1 MSQRRITVSQS
12 AGSGYRTLGEA
23 LRAAVDGSVITV
35 QPGSYAENLVLTKIV
50 TIAAQ
55 DGPGT
60 VRIAPQSG
68 IAVVLAAE
76 SAALSGL
83 TIIAADSDSP
93 ALALTSGQLSVT
105 ECELTA
111 SAWAAVFVRDQ
122 GSLTM
127 RGSRVTNQVGAGV
140 VVTSATGSM
149 LDDCRVEQL
158 GTSGVVVAEHGE
170 LRVRACIVREA
181 RGNGIC
187 LNGHGRISIED
198 TEISATTKPAL
209 AAEQQ
214 SEATVRR
221 LTVRKTRGVGVYLAT
236 TGASVLEDCTVQGS
250 AADGVFTGER
260 CAPTL
265 RRCQVTGARR
275 SGFRFSGRSA
285 GRLEGCT
292 AANIAGVGVS
302 ISDRSTPELTG
313 MTINDC
319 TGAGVRL
326 DGGADPLL
334 HRLEV
339 HGCDGPAIEVV
350 DGARGRFENVTIER
364 CGGVGMTISGGAQ
377 TSVTGLSLRGGT
389 AAGVVLADAV
399 VSFADSE
406 IAGVGGEG
414 ITAGSGVNISLTACR
429 VHDAEGAG
437 LVLAGGSSG
446 TVVDSEFTAN
456 AGDGIAVRTQGTV
469 RVTGCKVHDNQGSGL
484 RQHDPDAQL
493 TVTELISSRN
503 RLPDAYGTTAGAP
516 AGPSPTPGEERQP
529 VARGTDPLRE
539 LQSLV
544 GLHGVKQEVTSL
556 INLNKMSKRR
566 KEAGLSAPPMARHLV
581 FAGSPGTGKT
591 TIARLYGRILAELG
605 VLRKGHLVEVARAD
619 LVAQIIGGTAIKTTE
634 AFNSALGG
642 VLFIDEA
649 YTLSNSRGGT
659 GPDFGREAIDT
670 LVKLME
676 DHREEVVV
684 VAAGYS
690 ADMQRFLQANPG
702 LESRFSRTIE
712 FANYSPAE
720 LVTIVENQCAGH
732 DYQLDPAAASALLAY
747 FDRIPKDGTFGNG
760 REARKVFERM
770 ADMQASRLAL
780 AADVSNAELA
790 LLTVEDLPVAVNEAS
805 VSGTMV

>member
-1 MSQRRITVSQS
+1 M
-12 AGSGYRTLGEA
+12 
-23 LRAAVDGSVITV
+23 DGSVITV
-35 QPGSYAENLVLTKIV
+35 QAGTYTENLVLTKVV

-60 VRIAPQSG
+60 VRISPQSG
-68 IAVVLAAE
+68 IPVVLGAE

-83 TIIAADSDSP
+83 TITASDSDSP
-93 ALALTSGQLSVT
+93 ALALTAGQLSVS

-140 VVTSATGSM
+140 VVTSAVGSM

-170 LRVRACIVREA
+170 LRVRACVVREA

-198 TEISATTKPAL
+198 TEISGTSKPAL

-236 TGASVLEDCTVQGS
+236 TGTSVLEDCVVDGS

-260 CAPTL
+260 SAPTL
-265 RRCQVTGARR
+265 RRCRVSGTRR

-285 GRLEGCT
+285 GRLESC
-292 AANIAGVGVS
+292 AASNVAGVGVS
-302 ISDRSTPELTG
+302 IGDRSVPELTG
-313 MTINDC
+313 MVVTDC
-319 TGAGVRL
+319 TGGGVRL

-339 HGCDGPAIEVV
+339 FGCDGAAIEVV

-364 CGGVGMTISGGAQ
+364 CGGVGMTIGSGAQ
-377 TSVTGLSLRGGT
+377 PSVTGLSLRGG
-389 AAGVVLADAV
+389 AGAGIV
-399 VSFADSE
+399 VSDAAVSFTDSE
-406 IAGVGGEG
+406 IAGVGADG
-414 ITAGSGVNISLTACR
+414 ITAGPGANISLTACR

-437 LVLAGGSSG
+437 LVLADGASG
-446 TVVDSEFTAN
+446 AAVDSEFTAN
-456 AGDGIAVRTQGTV
+456 AGDGIVVRTPGKIRIKDCEV
-469 RVTGCKVHDNQGSGL
+469 RDNQGSGL

-493 TVTELISSRN
+493 TVDGLTSSRN
-503 RLPDAYGTTAGAP
+503 RLPDAYGASTGAAAAP
-516 AGPSPTPGEERQP
+516 APTPAPGEERQP
-529 VARGTDPLRE
+529 VARGSDPLRE

-556 INLNKMSKRR
+556 VNLNKMAKRR
-566 KEAGLSAPPMARHLV
+566 QEAGLSAPPMARHLV
-581 FAGSPGTGKT
+581 FAGAPGTGKT
-591 TIARLYGRILAELG
+591 TIARLYGRILAELA
-605 VLRKGHLVEVARAD
+605 VLKKGHLVEVARAD

-649 YTLSNSRGGT
+649 YTLSTGRGGT

-676 DHREEVVV
+676 DHRDEVVV
-684 VAAGYS
+684 IAAGYS

-720 LVTIVENQCAGH
+720 LVTIVENQCSRH
-732 DYQLDPAAASALLAY
+732 DYQLDPGAASALLTY

-770 ADMQASRLAL
+770 ADMQASRLAV
-780 AADVSNAELA
+780 AADVNNAELA
-790 LLTVEDLPVAVNEAS
+790 LLTVEDLPVAINDAL
-805 VSGTMV
+805 G

>member
-12 AGSGYRTLGEA
+12 AGSGYRTIGEA
-23 LRAAVDGSVITV
+23 LRAAVDGAVITV
-35 QPGSYAENLVLTKIV
+35 HPGSYSENLVLTRIV
-50 TIAAQ
+50 TIAAEG
-55 DGPGT
+55 GPGT
-60 VRIAPQSG
+60 VRITPPAG
-68 IAVVLAAE
+68 IPVVLAAE

-83 TIIAADSDSP
+83 TITAADSDSP

-105 ECELTA
+105 ECELSA

-140 VVTSATGSM
+140 VVTSAAGSM

-158 GTSGVVVAEHGE
+158 GTSGVVVAEHGD
-170 LRVRACIVREA
+170 LKVRACTVREA

-198 TEISATTKPAL
+198 TEISGTTKPAL

-221 LTVRKTRGVGVYLAT
+221 LTVRKTRGVGLYLAT
-236 TGASVLEDCTVQGS
+236 SGASVLEDCVVDGS
-250 AADGVFTGER
+250 AADGVFAGER

-265 RRCQVTGARR
+265 RRCRVTGSRR
-275 SGFRFSGRSA
+275 SGFRFSGRSG
-285 GRLEGCT
+285 GRLEGCSAT
-292 AANIAGVGVS
+292 NVAGVGVS
-302 ISDRSTPELTG
+302 IGDRSTPELAG
-313 MTINDC
+313 MVVGDC

-339 HGCDGPAIEVV
+339 RGCDGPAVEVG

-364 CGGVGMTISGGAQ
+364 CGVGMSFGGGAQ
-377 TSVTGLSLRGGT
+377 TSVTGLSLRGGS
-389 AAGVVLADAV
+389 ANGVVITDAT
-399 VSFADSE
+399 VSLTDSD
-406 IAGVGGEG
+406 IGGAGGAGMN
-414 ITAGSGVNISLTACR
+414 AGSGANVSLTACR
-429 VHDAEGAG
+429 VHGAEGAG
-437 LVLAGGSSG
+437 LLLADGASA
-446 TVVDSEFTAN
+446 TVVDSEFAGN
-456 AGDGIAVRTQGTV
+456 AGDGIAVRTRGTV
-469 RVTGCKVHDNQGSGL
+469 RVSGCRVLDNEGSGL
-484 RQHDPDAQL
+484 RQHDPEASL
-493 TVTELISSRN
+493 TVDGLTSSRN
-503 RLPDAYGTTAGAP
+503 RMPDAYGTTAGAP
-516 AGPSPTPGEERQP
+516 AGPASAPGEERQP
-529 VARGTDPLRE
+529 VARGSDPLRE

-544 GLHGVKQEVTSL
+544 GLNGVKQEVTSL

-566 KEAGLSAPPMARHLV
+566 QEAGLSAPPMARHLV
-581 FAGSPGTGKT
+581 FAGAPGTGKT

-605 VLRKGHLVEVARAD
+605 VLKKGHLVEVARAD

-649 YTLSNSRGGT
+649 YTLSNGRGGT

-676 DHREEVVV
+676 DHRDDVVV
-684 VAAGYS
+684 IAAGYS
-690 ADMQRFLQANPG
+690 ADMERFLQANPG

-720 LVTIVENQCAGH
+720 LVTIVENQCSRH
-732 DYQLDPAAASALLAY
+732 DYQLDPAAASALLTY

-770 ADMQASRLAL
+770 ADMQASRLAV
-780 AADVSNAELA
+780 AMDVSTAELA
-790 LLTVEDLPVAVNEAS
+790 LLTAEDLPVAIGEKL
-805 VSGTMV
+805 G

>member
-23 LRAAVDGSVITV
+23 MRVAVDGSVITV
-35 QPGSYAENLVLTKIV
+35 QSGSYSENLVLTKIV

-60 VRIAPQSG
+60 VRITPQSG
-68 IAVVLAAE
+68 IPVVLAAE

-93 ALALTSGQLSVT
+93 ALAVTAGQLSVT
-105 ECELTA
+105 ECELAA

-127 RGSRVTNQVGAGV
+127 RGSRVTNQAGAGV
-140 VVTSATGSM
+140 VVTSAAGSM

-158 GTSGVVVAEHGE
+158 GTSGVVVAEHGD
-170 LRVRACIVREA
+170 LRVRACVVREA
-181 RGNGIC
+181 KGNGIC

-198 TEISATTKPAL
+198 TEISGTTKPAL

-236 TGASVLEDCTVQGS
+236 TGASVLEDCVVDS
-250 AADGVFTGER
+250 AADGVFLGER

-265 RRCQVTGARR
+265 RRCRVSGVRR

-285 GRLEGCT
+285 GRLEACSVVDV
-292 AANIAGVGVS
+292 AGVGVS
-302 ISDRSTPELTG
+302 IGDRSTPELTG
-313 MTINDC
+313 MVISDC
-319 TGAGVRL
+319 TGVGVRL

-339 HGCDGPAIEVV
+339 RGCDGSAIEVV

-364 CGGVGMTISGGAQ
+364 CGSAGMTIGGGAQ
-377 TSVTGLSLRGGT
+377 TSVTGLSLRGGS
-389 AAGVVLADAV
+389 AAGILVADAV
-399 VSFADSE
+399 VSFTDSE
-406 IAGVGGEG
+406 IAGAGAAG
-414 ITAGSGVNISLTACR
+414 ITVGSGATISLTACR

-437 LVLAGGSSG
+437 LDLGAGACA

-456 AGDGIAVRTQGTV
+456 AGDGIVVRTQGVV
-469 RVTGCKVHDNQGSGL
+469 RVTGCQVRDNEGSGL

-493 TVTELISSRN
+493 TVDGLTSSRN
-503 RLPDAYGTTAGAP
+503 RLPDAYGAATGAA
-516 AGPSPTPGEERQP
+516 AGPSPAPREERQP
-529 VARGTDPLRE
+529 VARGSDPLRE

-556 INLNKMSKRR
+556 VNLNKMSKRR
-566 KEAGLSAPPMARHLV
+566 QEAGLSAPPMARHLV

-649 YTLSNSRGGT
+649 YTLSNGRGGT

-684 VAAGYS
+684 IAAGYS
-690 ADMQRFLQANPG
+690 ADMQRFLHANPG

-732 DYQLDPAAASALLAY
+732 DYQLAPAAASALLAY

-770 ADMQASRLAL
+770 ADMQASRLSV
-780 AADVSNAELA
+780 AAEVSNEELA
-790 LLTVEDLPVAVNEAS
+790 LLTVEDLPVAVHE
-805 VSGTMV
+805 VSGSGAVA

>member
-1 MSQRRITVSQS
+1 M
-12 AGSGYRTLGEA
+12 
-23 LRAAVDGSVITV
+23 ITV
-35 QPGSYAENLVLTKIV
+35 QPGSYSENLVLTKIV

-60 VRIAPQSG
+60 VRVTPQSG
-68 IAVVLAAE
+68 IPVVLAAE

-83 TIIAADSDSP
+83 TIVAADSDSP

-140 VVTSATGSM
+140 VVTSAAGSM

-158 GTSGVVVAEHGE
+158 GTSGVVVAEHGA
-170 LRVRACIVREA
+170 LRVRACTVREA

-198 TEISATTKPAL
+198 SEISGTTKPAL

-214 SEATVRR
+214 SEVTVRR
-221 LTVRKTRGVGVYLAT
+221 LTVRKTKGVGVYLAT
-236 TGASVLEDCTVQGS
+236 TGASVLEDCLVDGS

-260 CAPTL
+260 SAPTL
-265 RRCQVTGARR
+265 RRCRVSGTRR

-285 GRLEGCT
+285 GRLEGC
-292 AANIAGVGVS
+292 AATSVAGVGVS
-302 ISDRSTPELTG
+302 IGDRSTPELTG
-313 MTINDC
+313 MVVSDC
-319 TGAGVRL
+319 TGVGVRL

-339 HGCDGPAIEVV
+339 HGCGGPAIEVV
-350 DGARGRFENVTIER
+350 DGARGRFDNVTIDR
-364 CGGVGMTISGGAQ
+364 CGGVGMAIGGGAQ
-377 TSVTGLSLRGGT
+377 TSVAGLSLRGGSV
-389 AAGVVLADAV
+389 GVEIADAV
-399 VSFADSE
+399 ASFTDSE
-406 IAGVGGEG
+406 IAGAGAEG
-414 ITAGSGVNISLTACR
+414 MRIGSGASVSLTACR
-429 VHDAEGAG
+429 VHDADGAG
-437 LVLAGGSSG
+437 LDLGVGASA

-456 AGDGIAVRTQGTV
+456 AGDGIVVRTQGAV
-469 RVTGCKVHDNQGSGL
+469 RLTGCQVRDNEGSGL

-493 TVTELISSRN
+493 TVDGLTSSRN
-503 RLPDAYGTTAGAP
+503 RLPDAYGTTAGAS
-516 AGPSPTPGEERQP
+516 AGPAAATGEERQP
-529 VARGTDPLRE
+529 VARGSDPLRE

-544 GLHGVKQEVTSL
+544 GLSGVKQEVTSL

-566 KEAGLSAPPMARHLV
+566 QEAGLSAPPMARHLV

-676 DHREEVVV
+676 DHRDDVVV
-684 VAAGYS
+684 IAAGYS
-690 ADMQRFLQANPG
+690 ADMERFLRANPG

-747 FDRIPKDGTFGNG
+747 FDHIPKDGTFGNG

-770 ADMQASRLAL
+770 ADMQASRLA
-780 AADVSNAELA
+780 AADEVSNADLA
-790 LLTVEDLPVAVNEAS
+790 LLTVEDLPVAVNDVRE
-805 VSGTMV
+805 VSSTK